1 VKIRKYEASS
11 TPPKVTATISVQPP
25 STPAGPS
32 PNTTAAIRD
41 MNERSASLQTHS
53 PQEPYVASPHNVF
66 RPPPSA
72 ALAVFD
78 RPPSPSFYEA
88 LQASG
93 QPAKISPNLQP
104 NQAMP
109 NPFSSPNGSTGPKI
123 KLSLSSLKAATAPSA
138 PTPVDG
144 ESPIPPRHPRTSMS
158 VPQRPNSLVSTDT
171 SPYAIG
177 RIQKGKGKAKLNAA
191 IAPETVVGVPYSL
204 SGYSVNATFR
214 NLAISKTTTIAQH
227 ASALAV
233 SSVVTDV
240 LDHFTLC
247 VSTLR

>member
-1 VKIRKYEASS
+1 
-11 TPPKVTATISVQPP
+11 
-25 STPAGPS
+25 
-32 PNTTAAIRD
+32 
-41 MNERSASLQTHS
+41 
-53 PQEPYVASPHNVF
+53 
-66 RPPPSA
+66 
-72 ALAVFD
+72 
-78 RPPSPSFYEA
+78 
-88 LQASG
+88 
-93 QPAKISPNLQP
+93 
-104 NQAMP
+104 
-109 NPFSSPNGSTGPKI
+109 
-123 KLSLSSLKAATAPSA
+123 
-138 PTPVDG
+138 
-144 ESPIPPRHPRTSMS
+144 MS

-204 SGYSVNATFR
+204 SGYSVNTTFR